1 MMKSNDEKESIM
13 LDPRN
18 SEESMT
24 NEKEENLES
33 GTPRTENSFNDVSST
48 LRKIGFASYVHHRER

>member
-1 MMKSNDEKESIM
+1 MPKCKMMKSNDEKESIM

-33 GTPRTENSFNDVSST
+33 GTPRTENSFQRCEQHT
-48 LRKIGFASYVHHRER
+48 